1 MTPARIHARVTAEP
15 LSADALCALVADD
28 GAGATVTFQ
37 GTTRTVDRLEYEAYA
52 EMAEPLMRDILAGVA
67 SRHDV
72 LALAAEHRIG
82 TVPRREAS
90 IVIAASSAHRGP
102 AFAAARE
109 AIDRIK
115 AHVPI
120 WKREVDVTA
129 AGVDARWVEGTPVE
143 PA

>member
-1 MTPARIHARVTAEP
+1 MTQPRIHARITPEP
-15 LSADALCALVADD
+15 LSADALCGLVADD
-28 GAGATVTFQ
+28 GAGATVTFH
-37 GTTRTVDRLEYEAYA
+37 GTTRTVDRLEYEAYV
-52 EMAEPLMRDILAGVA
+52 EMAEPLLRDILADVA
-67 SRHDV
+67 ARHDV

-90 IVIAASSAHRGP
+90 VVIAASAAHRGP

-115 AHVPI
+115 AQVPI
-120 WKREVDVTA
+120 WKREVDVTP
-129 AGVDARWVEGTPVE
+129 AGVDARWVDGTPVE